1 MFSGQYEFGAYR
13 LEAQSR
19 MLFRGGDHVALPP
32 KVAELL
38 VALVEAAGTVLTRE
52 ELLQRLW
59 PDTVVEEGSLTSH
72 ISLLRKALGEDPKAQ
87 GFIETLPKRGY
98 RFVASVKR
106 SASQAPDSRVDRA
119 MLVVLPFENLTAGER
134 YDYFSE
140 GLTEEMITEL
150 ARLSPERLGVI
161 ARTSSMQFK
170 STTKSIAQI
179 GSDLGVSHVLEGSVR
194 RVGERVRIT
203 AQLIRVSDESHLWA
217 QSYERGLHDVLEVQA
232 DVARAVAREIQIKL
246 TPHER
251 RRLDGDKTRSIN
263 SQAYELYLRGRHF
276 WYRRT
281 EEGIRKSIECFEEA
295 LQYDPSF
302 AAAYDGISDAHTMLA
317 CRGMT
322 PALESFHKAK
332 NAARQAVRLQ
342 PELGEGYASLAH
354 VRLHD
359 WDWVGLESDF
369 RQAVEL
375 DPGYAIAH
383 YWYAEYLM
391 AMGRTREALGRV
403 EHGWE
408 LDPLN
413 SVINASVG
421 MIRYLAHDYDGAL
434 VALRRGLE
442 IDPNHYV
449 SYLRMGL
456 VCLQKNLPNEAIDA
470 MRQAVTHSGG
480 STEALA
486 GLAQAHAVTGDKLA
500 MERIVKELG
509 DSGHRYVSPY
519 NVARVYGAIDDKP
532 RALEWLER
540 AYREHNPDLIELTRE
555 PSFAGLHSDAKFRE
569 LVDRIGWR
577 SVDAD

>member
-1 MFSGQYEFGAYR
+1 MVSGQYEFGAYR
-13 LEAQSR
+13 LDAQSR
-19 MLFRGGDHVALPP
+19 MLFRGGNHVALPP
-32 KVAELL
+32 KVTELL
-38 VALVEAAGTVLTRE
+38 VAMVEAAGRVLTRE

-72 ISLLRKALGEDPKAQ
+72 ISLLRKALGEGPNGQD
-87 GFIETLPKRGY
+87 FIETLPKRGY

-106 SASQAPDSRVDRA
+106 AASQVADSGLDRA

-150 ARLSPERLGVI
+150 ARLSPEHLGVI
-161 ARTSSMQFK
+161 ARTSAMQFK
-170 STTKSIAQI
+170 STTKGIAQI
-179 GSDLGVSHVLEGSVR
+179 GSELGVSHVLEGSVR
-194 RVGERVRIT
+194 RVEERVRIT

-232 DVARAVAREIQIKL
+232 EVARAVAREIQIKL
-246 TPHER
+246 TPHEQ
-251 RRLDGDKTRSIN
+251 RRLDRDNTRSID

-281 EEGIRKSIECFEEA
+281 EDGIRKSIECFEEA
-295 LQYDPSF
+295 LRHDPGL
-302 AAAYDGISDAHTMLA
+302 AAAYDGICDAHTMLA

-322 PALESFHKAK
+322 PAHESFHKAK
-332 NAARQAVRLQ
+332 AAARQAVRLQ
-342 PELGEGYASLAH
+342 PQLGEGYASLAH

-391 AMGRTREALGRV
+391 AMGRTREAVSRV
-403 EHGWE
+403 DHAWK

-442 IDPNHYV
+442 IDPTHYV

-456 VCLQKNLPNEAIDA
+456 VCLQKNLPGEAIDA
-470 MRQAVTHSGG
+470 MRQAVMHSGG

-486 GLAQAHAVTGDKLA
+486 GLAQAHAVMGDKLA
-500 MERIVKELG
+500 TERIVKELG
-509 DSGHRYVSPY
+509 ESAHRYVSPY
-519 NVARVYGAIDDKP
+519 NVARVYGAIDDKQ

-569 LVDRIGWR
+569 LVGQIGWR
-577 SVDAD
+577 SVAAD

>member
-1 MFSGQYEFGAYR
+1 
-13 LEAQSR
+13 
-19 MLFRGGDHVALPP
+19 
-32 KVAELL
+32 
-38 VALVEAAGTVLTRE
+38 
-52 ELLQRLW
+52 
-59 PDTVVEEGSLTSH
+59 
-72 ISLLRKALGEDPKAQ
+72 
-87 GFIETLPKRGY
+87 
-98 RFVASVKR
+98 
-106 SASQAPDSRVDRA
+106 
-119 MLVVLPFENLTAGER
+119 VVLPFENLTAGEK

-161 ARTSSMQFK
+161 ARTSAMQFK

-179 GSDLGVSHVLEGSVR
+179 GSELGVSHVLEGSVR

-232 DVARAVAREIQIKL
+232 EVARAVAREIQIKL
-246 TPHER
+246 TPHEQ
-251 RRLDGDKTRSIN
+251 RRLDSVKTRSIN
-263 SQAYELYLRGRHF
+263 TKAYELYLRGRHF

-281 EEGIRKSIECFEEA
+281 EEGIRKSIDCFEKA

-332 NAARQAVRLQ
+332 AAARQAMRLQ

-369 RQAVEL
+369 RQAAEL

-391 AMGRTREALGRV
+391 AMGRTREAVGRV
-403 EHGWE
+403 QHAWE

-421 MIRYLAHDYDGAL
+421 MIRYLAHDFDGAL
-434 VALRRGLE
+434 LALQRGLE
-442 IDPNHYV
+442 IDPTHYV
-449 SYLRMGL
+449 SYLRIGL
-456 VCLQKNLPNEAIDA
+456 VCLQKNLPHEAIDA

-509 DSGHRYVSPY
+509 ESRDRYVSPY
-519 NVARVYGAIDDKP
+519 NIARVYGAIDDKQ
-532 RALEWLER
+532 RALEWLES

-555 PSFAGLHSDAKFRE
+555 PSFAGLHSNAKFRE
-569 LVDRIGWR
+569 LAQRIGWR
-577 SVDAD
+577 SEAAD

>member
-1 MFSGQYEFGAYR
+1 MVSGQYEFGAYR
-13 LEAQSR
+13 LDAQSR

-32 KVAELL
+32 KLTELL
-38 VALVEAAGTVLTRE
+38 VALVEAEGRVLTRE
-52 ELLQRLW
+52 QLLQRLW

-72 ISLLRKALGEDPKAQ
+72 ISMLRKALGEGSNGQD
-87 GFIETLPKRGY
+87 FIETLAKRGY
-98 RFVASVKR
+98 RFVAPVKW
-106 SASQAPDSRVDRA
+106 AEYQAVDRGVDRA

-150 ARLSPERLGVI
+150 ARLSPDHLGVI
-161 ARTSSMQFK
+161 ARTSAMQFK
-170 STTKSIAQI
+170 STTKTIAQI
-179 GSDLGVSHVLEGSVR
+179 GSELGVSHVLEGSVR

-232 DVARAVAREIQIKL
+232 EVARAVAREIQIKL
-246 TPHER
+246 TPHEQ
-251 RRLDGDKTRSIN
+251 RRLDSVKTRSIN
-263 SQAYELYLRGRHF
+263 TKAYELYLRGRHF

-281 EEGIRKSIECFEEA
+281 EEGIRKSIDCFEKA

-332 NAARQAVRLQ
+332 AAARQAMRLQ

-369 RQAVEL
+369 RQAAEL

-391 AMGRTREALGRV
+391 AMGRTREAVGRV
-403 EHGWE
+403 QHAWE

-421 MIRYLAHDYDGAL
+421 MIRYLAHDFDGAL
-434 VALRRGLE
+434 LALQRGLE
-442 IDPNHYV
+442 IDPTHYV
-449 SYLRMGL
+449 SYLRIGL
-456 VCLQKNLPNEAIDA
+456 VCLQKNLPHEAIDA

-509 DSGHRYVSPY
+509 ESRDRYVSPY
-519 NVARVYGAIDDKP
+519 NIARVYGAIDDKQ
-532 RALEWLER
+532 RALEWLES

-555 PSFAGLHSDAKFRE
+555 PSFAGLHSNAKFRE
-569 LVDRIGWR
+569 LAQRIGWR
-577 SVDAD
+577 SEAAD